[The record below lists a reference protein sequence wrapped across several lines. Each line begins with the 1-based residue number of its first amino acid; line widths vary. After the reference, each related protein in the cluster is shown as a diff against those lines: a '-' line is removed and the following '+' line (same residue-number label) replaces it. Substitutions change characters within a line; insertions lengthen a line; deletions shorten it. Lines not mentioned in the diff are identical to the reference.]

1 MSKRTT
7 KHTIEER
14 YDAVTKYLSGQCSR
28 TAISKEYGI
37 DKSTLLNWI
46 RKYQANGM
54 DGLKESQTWKRYS
67 HSLKLNAVSDYLEN
81 SHSLRECCDKYN
93 ISSPEVL
100 RQWVNLYTSGKS
112 FKTTGGTKMK
122 RGRKTTFKE
131 RLEIVQ
137 YTLANDKDYKKA
149 IDKYKISYSQVYSWV
164 RKFEKDGEAALQDNR
179 GKTVKDREFET
190 LSETERLKLEILRL
204 KERNEYLETENVI
217 LKKLDEIERR
227 RSI

>member
-164 RKFEKDGEAALQDNR
+164 RKFEKMAKLPF
-179 GKTVKDREFET
+179 KIIV
-190 LSETERLKLEILRL
+190 ERP
-204 KERNEYLETENVI
+204 
-217 LKKLDEIERR
+217 
-227 RSI
+227 